1 MAAAI
6 NFYADEFH
14 VTNLT
19 GSGLGFYGAGFGQS
33 VNVGEYQDTTFI
45 TNSNGTVEGAQVNN
59 VKYLNTMSGI
69 IGSAESGVLLT
80 QIPNYLAT
88 LNIRFTNDSPV
99 KVQNCKLRIYDRSNI
114 NNDPSG
120 VLCRVAELIHPDITQ
135 NNNGSGSTEWSN
147 VHGSGSILTVSPSPG
162 MSGLFAGDGTSSVYT
177 DLRHDWFISLSQSPN
192 TVGSKTSALYF
203 SCEYL

>member
-88 LNIRFTNDSPV
+88 LNIRFTNDTPV

-114 NNDPSG
+114 NNNPSG
-120 VLCRVAELIHPDITQ
+120 VLCKVAELIHPDTTQ
-135 NNNGSGSTEWSN
+135 NNNGSGDTTWN
-147 VHGSGSILTVSPSPG
+147 TLGGSGSILSMSPSPG
-162 MSGLFAGDGTSSVYT
+162 MSGLYAGDGTASVHESN
-177 DLRHDWFISLSQSPN
+177 RHDFYICVSQSPN
-192 TVGSKTSALYF
+192 SVGSKTSALYF

>member
-1 MAAAI
+1 MPAAI

-19 GSGLGFYGAGFGQS
+19 GSGLGFYGDGFGQS
-33 VNVGEYQDTTFI
+33 VNVGEYQNTTFI

-59 VKYLNTMSGI
+59 IQYLNTMSGI

-88 LNIRFTNDSPV
+88 LNIRFTNDSAV
-99 KVQNCKLRIYDRSNI
+99 KTQNCKLRIYDRSNI
-114 NNDPSG
+114 NNNPSG
-120 VLCRVAELIHPDITQ
+120 VLCKVAELIHTDITQ
-135 NNNGSGSTEWSN
+135 NNNGSGDTTWITP
-147 VHGSGSILTVSPSPG
+147 VGSALIMDMSPSPG
-162 MSGLFAGDGTSSVYT
+162 MSGHYAGDGTASVYEDT
-177 DLRHDWFISLSQSPN
+177 RHDWYIAISQSPSS
-192 TVGSKTSALYF
+192 VGSKTSALYF